1 MPYEKIGKNEPVCI
15 ADEVPFEIPDSWEW
29 VRISSIGSIV
39 RGSGIKRAETIEFG
53 KPCVR
58 YEELYTTYHTSFNQA
73 VSFVSEDL
81 FERCKHFSYGD
92 ILMTLAGENKPDIVN
107 AVAYLGNDLIAAGG
121 DLAYWTAHG
130 MNPLYLTYLMASPYI
145 VGRKVN
151 LATGNII
158 VHISGD
164 KLGTILIPIPPLSEQ
179 QRIVDKIL
187 EAEVKL
193 AEYVGKENSL
203 NVLQNN
209 FPDALKKSIL
219 QWAVQGKLVPQGP
232 NDEPASVLLERIRA
246 EKQKLIAEQKALT
259 HCKEKVFCD
268 ECENTKWIS
277 LDVKKI
283 IAHLLG
289 TKEDGSDVIG
299 VYPLLPNGTCRF
311 IVFDFD
317 NHEKGAEVTDF
328 ANTDN
333 EWHKEV
339 DALRKMCELNG
350 IRPLVERSRSGKGA
364 HVWIFFKKA
373 IPAATARNFGFLLLD
388 KGSTSINL
396 KSFHY
401 YDRMYPSQD
410 VASSIGNLIA
420 LPLQGQALK
429 NGNSAFVDE
438 NWNAYPDQWDALFN
452 KTRKLGI
459 EDVEQC
465 MAKWQGELAEV
476 RGTLTNIEKNVRPKP
491 WKKKC
496 EFCKSDVV
504 GKLHMVLGNGV
515 YIDTLNLM
523 PRIQNQVRSLAAFDN
538 PEFYK
543 NKRLGY
549 SNYYNFSAVY
559 LGKDIDGYI
568 QIPRGLRENIIQ
580 ECEKAGISVDVSDQR
595 ETGQPIRV
603 SFKGDLRMQQELAA
617 EKLLSHSDGV
627 LSAATAFGKTVVC
640 SYLIAERKV
649 NTLILLQSK
658 DLLNQWVDELNHFL
672 EIREEPPEY
681 ETKTG
686 RKKKRNSVIGVLHGN
701 KNTLTGIIDVAM
713 VGSMYSRGKFNE
725 RINSY
730 GMVIMD
736 ECHHAAS
743 NTSMELLQK
752 INAKYVYGV
761 SATPKR
767 GDSLDRIIY
776 MLLGPLRHRFTALER
791 AKEQGIGHYFVLRY
805 TRVVDTAESKD
816 NINKAYNLISIS
828 KVRNE
833 MIIDDV
839 ITCVARKQTPV
850 ILTRFKEHA
859 KFLHDALKEK
869 ADHVFLLYGDNSD
882 KENAE
887 IRVKLKQIPENE
899 SLILV
904 ATGQKIGEGFD
915 FPRLD
920 VLMLAAPVSF
930 EGRLEQYVGRLNRD
944 YVGKEAVYVYDY
956 IDSHV
961 RYFDK
966 MYAKRLRTYRKMG
979 FSIWTQEL
987 QPKQI
992 INAIFDSVNYTEKF
1006 EQDIVESEK
1015 MVVISSPDIRQ
1026 DKIDRFLLLV
1036 KKRQEVGVKVTVITT
1051 DPEDITYGKSDVCYE
1066 LIRAMQLVGINVITR
1081 TEVEECFAV
1090 IDDEI
1095 VWHGGMNLLGKA
1107 DVWDNLMRIRNSQV
1121 ATELLEIAL
1130 GCSEER
1136 RKSE

>member
-1 MPYEKIGKNEPVCI
+1 MNIEAYDADSLRKMVRLLEYENKILKDKLKKAGISYEEVNPFEEKIESAEEYDLDQGDRIVNPPYITEKMAIRFFSMFWGREDVYARRGKNGGYFPQC
-15 ADEVPFEIPDSWEW
+15 ANRW
-29 VRISSIGSIV
+29 
-39 RGSGIKRAETIEFG
+39 
-53 KPCVR
+53 
-58 YEELYTTYHTSFNQA
+58 
-73 VSFVSEDL
+73 
-81 FERCKHFSYGD
+81 
-92 ILMTLAGENKPDIVN
+92 
-107 AVAYLGNDLIAAGG
+107 NDRLC
-121 DLAYWTAHG
+121 
-130 MNPLYLTYLMASPYI
+130 P
-145 VGRKVN
+145 K
-151 LATGNII
+151 
-158 VHISGD
+158 
-164 KLGTILIPIPPLSEQ
+164 
-179 QRIVDKIL
+179 QR
-187 EAEVKL
+187 
-193 AEYVGKENSL
+193 
-203 NVLQNN
+203 
-209 FPDALKKSIL
+209 
-219 QWAVQGKLVPQGP
+219 
-232 NDEPASVLLERIRA
+232 
-246 EKQKLIAEQKALT
+246 
-259 HCKEKVFCD
+259 KEKVLCD

-283 IAHLLG
+283 IDHLLG

-339 DALRKMCELNG
+339 EALRKMCELNG

-438 NWNAYPDQWDALFN
+438 NWNTYPNQWDILFN

-459 EDVEQC
+459 EDV
-465 MAKWQGELAEV
+465 
-476 RGTLTNIEKNVRPKP
+476 
-491 WKKKC
+491 
-496 EFCKSDVV
+496 V
-504 GKLHMVLGNGV
+504 GKIHLVLGNGV

-523 PRIQNQVRSLAAFDN
+523 PRIQNQIRSLEAFDN

-559 LGKDIDGYI
+559 LGKDIYGYI

-776 MLLGPLRHRFTALER
+776 MLLGPLRHRLCKQWR
-791 AKEQGIGHYFVLRY
+791 
-805 TRVVDTAESKD
+805 
-816 NINKAYNLISIS
+816 
-828 KVRNE
+828 
-833 MIIDDV
+833 DV
-839 ITCVARKQTPV
+839 SRKQ
-850 ILTRFKEHA
+850 
-859 KFLHDALKEK
+859 
-869 ADHVFLLYGDNSD
+869 G
-882 KENAE
+882 KENGTVGLLHMDISA
-887 IRVKLKQIPENE
+887 I
-899 SLILV
+899 V
-904 ATGQKIGEGFD
+904 AW
-915 FPRLD
+915 
-920 VLMLAAPVSF
+920 
-930 EGRLEQYVGRLNRD
+930 LNRMD
-944 YVGKEAVYVYDY
+944 
-956 IDSHV
+956 I
-961 RYFDK
+961 
-966 MYAKRLRTYRKMG
+966 KRKNDR
-979 FSIWTQEL
+979 IIHWTHL
-987 QPKQI
+987 P
-992 INAIFDSVNYTEKF
+992 
-1006 EQDIVESEK
+1006 
-1015 MVVISSPDIRQ
+1015 
-1026 DKIDRFLLLV
+1026 LHL
-1036 KKRQEVGVKVTVITT
+1036 
-1051 DPEDITYGKSDVCYE
+1051 
-1066 LIRAMQLVGINVITR
+1066 
-1081 TEVEECFAV
+1081 
-1090 IDDEI
+1090 
-1095 VWHGGMNLLGKA
+1095 
-1107 DVWDNLMRIRNSQV
+1107 
-1121 ATELLEIAL
+1121 
-1130 GCSEER
+1130 
-1136 RKSE
+1136 

>member
-1 MPYEKIGKNEPVCI
+1 MNIEAYDADSLRKMVRLLEYENKILKDKLKEAGIYYEEVNPFEEKIESAEEYDLDQGNRIVNPPYITEKMAIRFFSMFWGREDVYARRGKNGGYFPQC
-15 ADEVPFEIPDSWEW
+15 ANRW
-29 VRISSIGSIV
+29 
-39 RGSGIKRAETIEFG
+39 
-53 KPCVR
+53 
-58 YEELYTTYHTSFNQA
+58 
-73 VSFVSEDL
+73 
-81 FERCKHFSYGD
+81 
-92 ILMTLAGENKPDIVN
+92 
-107 AVAYLGNDLIAAGG
+107 NDRLC
-121 DLAYWTAHG
+121 
-130 MNPLYLTYLMASPYI
+130 P
-145 VGRKVN
+145 K
-151 LATGNII
+151 
-158 VHISGD
+158 
-164 KLGTILIPIPPLSEQ
+164 
-179 QRIVDKIL
+179 QR
-187 EAEVKL
+187 
-193 AEYVGKENSL
+193 
-203 NVLQNN
+203 
-209 FPDALKKSIL
+209 
-219 QWAVQGKLVPQGP
+219 
-232 NDEPASVLLERIRA
+232 
-246 EKQKLIAEQKALT
+246 
-259 HCKEKVFCD
+259 KEKVTCD

-289 TKEDGSDVIG
+289 IKEDGSDVIG
-299 VYPLLPNGTCRF
+299 VYPLLSNGTCRF

-438 NWNAYPDQWDALFN
+438 NWNTYTNQWDILFN

-459 EDVEQC
+459 EDV
-465 MAKWQGELAEV
+465 
-476 RGTLTNIEKNVRPKP
+476 
-491 WKKKC
+491 
-496 EFCKSDVV
+496 V
-504 GKLHMVLGNGV
+504 GKIHLVLGNGV

-523 PRIQNQVRSLAAFDN
+523 PRIQNQIRSLEAFDN

-672 EIREEPPEY
+672 EIREEPPDY

-686 RKKKRNSVIGVLHGN
+686 RKKKRNSVIGILHGN

-736 ECHHAAS
+736 DERVIIRTKLEKPS
-743 NTSMELLQK
+743 K
-752 INAKYVYGV
+752 IKG
-761 SATPKR
+761 
-767 GDSLDRIIY
+767 L
-776 MLLGPLRHRFTALER
+776 AL
-791 AKEQGIGHYFVLRY
+791 I
-805 TRVVDTAESKD
+805 
-816 NINKAYNLISIS
+816 
-828 KVRNE
+828 
-833 MIIDDV
+833 
-839 ITCVARKQTPV
+839 
-850 ILTRFKEHA
+850 
-859 KFLHDALKEK
+859 
-869 ADHVFLLYGDNSD
+869 
-882 KENAE
+882 
-887 IRVKLKQIPENE
+887 
-899 SLILV
+899 
-904 ATGQKIGEGFD
+904 
-915 FPRLD
+915 
-920 VLMLAAPVSF
+920 
-930 EGRLEQYVGRLNRD
+930 
-944 YVGKEAVYVYDY
+944 
-956 IDSHV
+956 
-961 RYFDK
+961 
-966 MYAKRLRTYRKMG
+966 
-979 FSIWTQEL
+979 
-987 QPKQI
+987 
-992 INAIFDSVNYTEKF
+992 
-1006 EQDIVESEK
+1006 
-1015 MVVISSPDIRQ
+1015 
-1026 DKIDRFLLLV
+1026 
-1036 KKRQEVGVKVTVITT
+1036 
-1051 DPEDITYGKSDVCYE
+1051 
-1066 LIRAMQLVGINVITR
+1066 
-1081 TEVEECFAV
+1081 
-1090 IDDEI
+1090 
-1095 VWHGGMNLLGKA
+1095 
-1107 DVWDNLMRIRNSQV
+1107 
-1121 ATELLEIAL
+1121 
-1130 GCSEER
+1130 
-1136 RKSE
+1136 